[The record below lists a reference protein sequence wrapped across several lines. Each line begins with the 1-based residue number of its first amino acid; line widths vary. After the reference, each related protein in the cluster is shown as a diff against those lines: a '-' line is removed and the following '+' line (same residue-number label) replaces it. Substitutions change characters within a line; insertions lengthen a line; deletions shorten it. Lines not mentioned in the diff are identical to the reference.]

1 MAVLTLKQV
10 GLTPPKTP
18 QEGTKDVCFWL
29 RVSVFSFFRELFL
42 SKHAARSAVLKQLYA
57 LLSACF
63 VEYVLFFSE
72 HVTPLPWLKTLA
84 PDLEDV
90 LRAGASNMGQQIR
103 VELNQRYRAFLEAQ
117 GADRQALAPNEVLA
131 LLLEVNPVSRTLYE
145 RVVRSFKMSHA
156 ARGTAPPRLLPRRAS
171 TKSKETLAAQTFAPD
186 ALDLVPYTSNFCLFE
201 KLCLRRGVAEDAV
214 APLWVYTNT
223 VRVYEGTAEMLQ
235 MQIARCQ
242 EMGITSG
249 ALLKK
254 ASSLFLC
261 LRCLHGG
268 NLSKFRSD
276 LRSGETSCCACN
288 SSDLC
293 VQVCLCVSPCMHERL
308 RVYW

>member
-1 MAVLTLKQV
+1 M
-10 GLTPPKTP
+10 
-18 QEGTKDVCFWL
+18 
-29 RVSVFSFFRELFL
+29 SIFSFFRELFL
-42 SKHAARSAVLKQLYA
+42 GKHAARSAVLKQLYA

-156 ARGTAPPRLLPRRAS
+156 ARGTAPPRLPPRRAS
-171 TKSKETLAAQTFAPD
+171 TKAKETLAAQAFAPD

-293 VQVCLCVSPCMHERL
+293 VQVGLGVFFSYLCDVFERCPPVEW
-308 RVYW
+308 RDIGAVCVIRRICVFCASM

>member
-1 MAVLTLKQV
+1 M
-10 GLTPPKTP
+10 
-18 QEGTKDVCFWL
+18 
-29 RVSVFSFFRELFL
+29 
-42 SKHAARSAVLKQLYA
+42 LKQLYA

-117 GADRQALAPNEVLA
+117 GADRQALASNEVLA

-156 ARGTAPPRLLPRRAS
+156 ARGTAPPRLPPRRAS
-171 TKSKETLAAQTFAPD
+171 TKSKETLAAQAFAPD
-186 ALDLVPYTSNFCLFE
+186 ALDRVPYTSNFCLFE

-293 VQVCLCVSPCMHERL
+293 VQVCLCVSPCVHLKMTYA
-308 RVYW
+308 RVHR